1 MKLIIQVPCY
11 NERQALPETL
21 ADLPR
26 EVEGFDRVEWLVVDD
41 GSTDGTA
48 EVALA
53 HGVDHVVRMNG
64 NEGLARAFMA
74 GLEAAVERGADVIVN
89 SDADNQYR
97 AAGIRDLTRPILAGE
112 ADLVVGAR
120 PIATI
125 RHFSAIKRLLQW
137 LGSAVVR
144 SLSSTEIRDA
154 PSGFRALS
162 RDTALRLNVFNSYT
176 YTIETIIQ
184 AGRSNLRVINVPIEV
199 NQPTRPS
206 RLISSLPA
214 YVWKSMGTILS
225 AYLIYRPVRIFGL
238 LAAIFLAAGALLAVR
253 YLWLA
258 YVLGS
263 LGHVQSV
270 IASGVLALAG
280 VLMAAF
286 GVAAH
291 LLAINRRLLEELRYL
306 ERSRSA
312 TRPAP
317 AAPRAAPEAHGAAA
331 EPRSDDSGGGPA
343 SPGRR

>member
-11 NERQALPETL
+11 NERDVLPDTL

-26 EVEGFDRVEWLVVDD
+26 EVEGFDEVEWLVVDD

-48 EVALA
+48 EVARQ

-89 SDADNQYR
+89 TDADNQYR
-97 AAGIRDLTRPILAGE
+97 AAGIDSLTAPILAGE

-125 RHFSAIKRLLQW
+125 RHFSAIKRLLQG

-144 SLSSTEIRDA
+144 SLSGTEIQDA

-162 RDTALRLNVFNSYT
+162 RDAALRLNVFNAYT

-199 NQPTRPS
+199 NPPTRSS
-206 RLISSLPA
+206 RLISSMPA
-214 YVWKSMGTILS
+214 YVWKSIGTILS

-238 LAAIFLAAGALLAVR
+238 LSAIFLTAGAALAIR

-258 YVLGS
+258 YILGS
-263 LGHVQSV
+263 IGHVQSV
-270 IASGVLALAG
+270 IASGVLALSG
-280 VLMAAF
+280 VFMAAF

-306 ERSRSA
+306 ERLRSVRTA
-312 TRPAP
+312 TP
-317 AAPRAAPEAHGAAA
+317 A
-331 EPRSDDSGGGPA
+331 EPD
-343 SPGRR
+343 